1 MIITIIFQFNSG
13 FAAGA
18 AAAGGKAGAAGAAG
32 KLMIIYNQLNNI
44 FLVTQLT
51 VICSCPLPQ
60 VLAKRVEHG
69 ESLVAKLAVVEDL
82 EVMASKSLNSPTA
95 TSTTINTTT
104 TTTTTTTTAITI
116 VQSQR
121 FDGAALSY
129 DNTCNDENLKKMAK
143 IMKITSKQKD
153 TFELF
158 FSPFTILIITLDKL

>member
-1 MIITIIFQFNSG
+1 MTIIFQFNSG
-13 FAAGA
+13 FAAGAA

-44 FLVTQLT
+44 SLVTQLT

-69 ESLVAKLAVVEDL
+69 ESLVAKSAVVEDL

-95 TSTTINTTT
+95 TSTTINTATT
-104 TTTTTTTTAITI
+104 TTTTTTTI

-129 DNTCNDENLKKMAK
+129 DNTCNDENLKKMAT